1 MDPYYLN
8 TDIKVLCVEARSFPH
23 GVTAAFD
30 KLNSLIQS
38 PEPRRIFGISYGNA
52 NDSIIYK
59 AAAEEKLEDE
69 AARLSCER
77 FIIQK
82 GEDISIYIAD
92 FMKEIPRIGQAFQR
106 LLTDPRIDRKGC
118 CVEMYLN
125 NNKDVICLV
134 RLEPGKL

>member
-8 TDIKVLCVEARSFPH
+8 TDIKVLCVEASSFPQ
-23 GVTAAFD
+23 GITAAFE

-38 PEPRRIFGISYGNA
+38 LEPRRIFGISYGNS
-52 NDSIIYK
+52 NGNIIYK
-59 AAAEEKLEDE
+59 AAAEEKLKDE
-69 AARLSCER
+69 AVRLGCER

-82 GEDISIYIAD
+82 GEYISIYIAD
-92 FMKEIPRIGQAFQR
+92 FMNEIPRIGQAFQR
-106 LLTDPRIDRKGC
+106 LLTDPRIDRNGC
-118 CVEMYLN
+118 CIEMYLN